1 MPGNIIRINNSDN
14 LEWYIGDSRM
24 EDLIAFLDLIGFKEN
39 EVIQD
44 DENEDLNARISMLES
59 VVEDNYTRIDIL
71 EAILYKEYS
80 DKKILKEGIPTNIRW

>member
-1 MPGNIIRINNSDN
+1 M
-14 LEWYIGDSRM
+14 
-24 EDLIAFLDLIGFKEN
+24 IAFLDLIGFKEN